1 MSKIPQEIID
11 QILDRVDIVEIISE
25 YIPLKRA
32 GRNYKAPCP
41 FHEEKTP
48 SFVVSPD
55 KQIYHCFGCGAGGNA
70 LGFVMQYEHMEFRET
85 IEKFAQRAGI
95 DLPRDKKYDAKKAS
109 LTENLYKLN
118 QLAERY
124 YHQTLKSNK
133 GKEAYE
139 YLRSRGVSTE
149 IIDKF
154 ALGYAPNAWEQFR
167 TFCKSRKIPDSLLR
181 DAGLSIPSEKGK
193 NDYDRFRNRI
203 IFPIHNERG
212 KIVAFGGRVLDSSLP
227 KYINSPDSAVYSKS
241 NILYGLY
248 PSKNSIR
255 ENKHVIIVEG
265 YLDVIIPFQF
275 GISNVVAASGT
286 ALTQNQ
292 IVMLKKYTDTAIMVF
307 DSDSAGEAASLR
319 GLDILLEN
327 NMKVRIA
334 TLPENEDPDSFLRKN
349 GKHAFEKIIADA
361 RDLFDY
367 KLDLLKNRY
376 GTKDIASVVDEMLP
390 TIYKIQHAVL
400 QSEYI
405 RKLAEALSIH
415 EASLRHEMGKI
426 RAGYSY
432 RAKHENKN
440 IAEKP
445 DYKTGEL
452 HLLGLSLL
460 SRKAFIA
467 VEEELGIENFTDS
480 YIREAF
486 EIISDI
492 YSDGCGQI
500 NISKLISRL
509 AEKKEIHDAILK
521 SVTETEITSEKDKAL
536 SDCILFMKKEMRNET
551 LKTLTRKL
559 KEAQNRKNNAEIT
572 DLLIK
577 INKIHKEKVV

>member
-1 MSKIPQEIID
+1 MNRRDFLATATAASAVFALTGCNESNHKAIDYSKHPKKKDAQ
-11 QILDRVDIVEIISE
+11 R
-25 YIPLKRA
+25 KRI
-32 GRNYKAPCP
+32 NINKNK
-41 FHEEKTP
+41 KTVITLATSWP
-48 SFVVSPD
+48 AHFPIMGTGV
-55 KQIYHCFGCGAGGNA
+55 
-70 LGFVMQYEHMEFRET
+70 
-85 IEKFAQRAGI
+85 EKFAQRAGI

-405 RKLAEALSIH
+405 RKLAEALSRI
-415 EASLRHEMGKI
+415 LKM
-426 RAGYSY
+426 
-432 RAKHENKN
+432 
-440 IAEKP
+440 EKLLKVNST
-445 DYKTGEL
+445 KT
-452 HLLGLSLL
+452 
-460 SRKAFIA
+460 
-467 VEEELGIENFTDS
+467 V
-480 YIREAF
+480 
-486 EIISDI
+486 
-492 YSDGCGQI
+492 
-500 NISKLISRL
+500 
-509 AEKKEIHDAILK
+509 KKE
-521 SVTETEITSEKDKAL
+521 
-536 SDCILFMKKEMRNET
+536 
-551 LKTLTRKL
+551 
-559 KEAQNRKNNAEIT
+559 
-572 DLLIK
+572 
-577 INKIHKEKVV
+577 